1 MIRDP
6 LENQPCT
13 LANMPLDELVITWAL
28 SQKNGTPWKGNRER
42 LKGEIQRPKTLS
54 KLMCGSYTLMFV
66 RKIWQNKNSS
76 TNKNI

>member
-28 SQKNGTPWKGNRER
+28 SQKNGTP
-42 LKGEIQRPKTLS
+42 
-54 KLMCGSYTLMFV
+54 
-66 RKIWQNKNSS
+66 
-76 TNKNI
+76 